1 MQSTIRRFSDLLG
14 VISRIALWLSGAGL
28 VADDRVHRLAGMG
41 TLCPQRLVQMD
52 RGFLGAADELV
63 HPARCR
69 RRPLREGNHLSFD
82 ILIHVLPD
90 KLRKVLFS
98 ISDLVV
104 LVFAGGMV
112 VYGVQLAAQ
121 TWQNTMPM
129 LGLPGGVQ
137 YLALT
142 TGGVLM
148 VLFSLERLLR
158 RAVGLPTRRFRR
170 PAGRGRLRW
179 SFSSCSEPSRF
190 CF

>member
-28 VADDRVHRLAGMG
+28 VLMTVFIAWQVWGRYVLNDSSRWTEVSSVLLMSWFI
-41 TLCPQRLVQMD
+41 L
-52 RGFLGAADELV
+52 LGAAV
-63 HPARCR
+63 G
-69 RRPLREGNHLSFD
+69 LREGNHLSFD

-158 RAVGLPTRRFRR
+158 RAVGLPTRRFGD
-170 PAGRGRLRW
+170 PLDGDV
-179 SFSSCSEPSRF
+179 
-190 CF
+190 